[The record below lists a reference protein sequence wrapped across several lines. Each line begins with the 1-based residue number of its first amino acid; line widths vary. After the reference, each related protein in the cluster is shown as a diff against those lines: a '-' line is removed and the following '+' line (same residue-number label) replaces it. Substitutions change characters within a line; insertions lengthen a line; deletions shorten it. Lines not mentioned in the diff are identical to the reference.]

1 MSFILNL
8 FGIGYRCKPCYIPH
22 DTFQEMQLECTDK
35 TLSWENAFSDSDFLN
50 RHGYL
55 SLSAI
60 PSSRSFVLFPL
71 IAQNRFEIKQ
81 RSRFLVKTSAL
92 DLTNEGLLFDR
103 YNLEIKPLNI
113 QLKKEHQVVL
123 VVIEE
128 NGLIGK
134 FELNH
139 ENIQVDLLYYN
150 CLDIDLPGINTIC
163 LTGISYQGEALKAKK
178 QDTVVRGIQVI
189 LL

>member
-1 MSFILNL
+1 MIQNGSTVQVHYTGKLTDGTTFDSS
-8 FGIGYRCKPCYIPH
+8 IGRAP
-22 DTFQEMQLECTDK
+22 FQ
-35 TLSWENAFSDSDFLN
+35 FSI
-50 RHGYL
+50 G
-55 SLSAI
+55 
-60 PSSRSFVLFPL
+60 
-71 IAQNRFEIKQ
+71 
-81 RSRFLVKTSAL
+81 
-92 DLTNEGLLFDR
+92 TNE
-103 YNLEIKPLNI
+103 
-113 QLKKEHQVVL
+113 
-123 VVIEE
+123 VIPGFE